1 LLQFII
7 SIHQD
12 SFLNAKDLLTKS
24 IGSIKLYIRYE
35 PIRSLIMNAGAAS
48 QVAKAPKAEK
58 PKKIKVVRDS
68 FTIPKPEFEQ
78 IDALKKRALGMGVS
92 VKKSELLRAGL
103 LVLRAMTDAAFKSAV
118 ANVPVLK
125 TGRPKADKAKAE
137 AKPFA
142 EQSIVKKPVAKKQTS
157 TKRVPPKPASRAVKK
172 SPVKRVLTKKSAS
185 LK

>member
-1 LLQFII
+1 
-7 SIHQD
+7 
-12 SFLNAKDLLTKS
+12 
-24 IGSIKLYIRYE
+24 
-35 PIRSLIMNAGAAS
+35 MNVGTTS
-48 QVAKAPKAEK
+48 QVAKASKAEK

-125 TGRPKADKAKAE
+125 TGRPKAEKAKTE
-137 AKPFA
+137 TKPLAK
-142 EQSIVKKPVAKKQTS
+142 QSIVKKPVIKKPVAKKLTS
-157 TKRVPPKPASRAVKK
+157 TKRLPLKPATTPVKK
-172 SPVKRVLTKKSAS
+172 SPVKRVLTKKTAS